1 MKVIFSAAV
10 LGFLVGILGAG
21 LGGLGAIFVPKIT
34 KKQQSWLVGFSGGV
48 MLGVVIWDLFPEAWK
63 LGPNYTLA
71 GFFWGAVFILVLRR
85 YYQLPDQEKK
95 TSRFTKAGMLLGIG
109 IALHNFPEG
118 VAVGTVFANDPEST
132 LWWQLSLL
140 MAIHNIPEG
149 LAVATTLRLGETS
162 WKKIAF
168 VLTIA
173 ELPMCIGALLGG
185 ILGSFATAWTASALG
200 FAGGAM
206 FLLVWAELI
215 PMARQM
221 AGFFH
226 TLIGLGSGLGTAWI
240 LTIIL
245 S

>member
-10 LGFLVGILGAG
+10 LGFFVGILGAG
-21 LGGLGAIFVPKIT
+21 LGGFGAIFVPKIT
-34 KKQQSWLVGFSGGV
+34 PKQQSILVGFSGGV
-48 MLGVVIWDLFPEAWK
+48 MLGVVIWDLIPEAWE

-71 GFFWGAVFILVLRR
+71 GFFWGAVFILLLRK
-85 YYQLPDQEKK
+85 YYQLSDPTKI
-95 TSRFTKAGMLLGIG
+95 TSKFTKAGMLLGIG

-149 LAVATTLRLGETS
+149 LAVAATLRLGETS
-162 WKKIAF
+162 WKRIAF

-185 ILGSFATAWTASALG
+185 ILGSIATVWTASSLG

-206 FLLVWAELI
+206 CLLVWSELLPI
-215 PMARQM
+215 AREM
-221 AGFFH
+221 SGFLH

-240 LTIIL
+240 LTIII